1 MRSVN
6 ICTFLLVKQENFVP
20 AVRLR
25 DSICTFLL
33 VKQVNLAPDCA
44 IRSVNIF
51 TFLLVKRVNLKQSN
65 HLIAPCAA
73 AAVRTMSE
81 RKRRI
86 WNELLTARPA
96 AAEH

>member
-6 ICTFLLVKQENFVP
+6 ICTFLQ
-20 AVRLR
+20 
-25 DSICTFLL
+25 
-33 VKQVNLAPDCA
+33 VKQVY
-44 IRSVNIF
+44 
-51 TFLLVKRVNLKQSN
+51 LKQSN